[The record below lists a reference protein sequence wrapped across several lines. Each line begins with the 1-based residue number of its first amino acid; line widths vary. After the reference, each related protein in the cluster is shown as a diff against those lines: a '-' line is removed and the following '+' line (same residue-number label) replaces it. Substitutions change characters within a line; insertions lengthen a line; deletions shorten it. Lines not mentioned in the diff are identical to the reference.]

1 VIWKRT
7 RQSYKNK
14 QDPKAREIKQAD
26 LEMLEL
32 AAAAGEIELKYLD
45 ESGFC
50 MWSPVSYTYFPR
62 GQQKRLEQTR
72 RRGRRLSILG
82 LIQPLVSFVYGL
94 VIGAFTSDS
103 YLKMMEDVAQTA
115 SQHLAKTGCITVVV
129 QDNGPIHTSSKVQQR
144 WPEWEKHGLYLFF
157 LPKYCSE
164 MNPIELEWEQLKRHE
179 LAGQMFEDEL
189 DLAYAVIDGV
199 EARGQ
204 VGKHTTKRFKFN
216 SEVSP

>member
-1 VIWKRT
+1 MIWKRT

-14 QDPKAREIKQAD
+14 QDPQQRQIKQAD
-26 LEMLEL
+26 LDMLEV

-62 GQQKRLEQTR
+62 GQQKSLEQTR

-82 LIQPLVSFVYGL
+82 LIQPLISFVYGL

-103 YLKMMEDVAQTA
+103 YLKLMESVAHTA
-115 SQHLAKTGCITVVV
+115 LQHLTATGCITVVV

-144 WPEWEKHGLYLFF
+144 WPEWEKQGLYLFF

-164 MNPIELEWEQLKRHE
+164 MNPIELEWQQLKRHE

-189 DLAYAVIDGV
+189 DLAYAVMDGV

-204 VGKHTTKRFKFN
+204 EGKYTTERFKFN
-216 SEVSP
+216 SVSSP